1 MIRERGRAG
10 DILGHPLTVA
20 AVGAIF
26 AGYAG
31 FATGQATTTQRVAD
45 MERRIASVE
54 ARQNGRVDFMVCAT
68 RSLDQLQ
75 AKAGAIPPCD
85 MKLPE

>member
-1 MIRERGRAG
+1 MRDRVGS
-10 DILGHPLTVA
+10 ILGHPLTVA

-26 AGYAG
+26 AAYAG

-45 MERRIASVE
+45 MERRIGAVE
-54 ARQNGRVDFMVCAT
+54 GRLNGRMDFMVCAT

-75 AKAGAIPPCD
+75 ANTGVNPPCD

>member
-1 MIRERGRAG
+1 MVKRAG

-45 MERRIASVE
+45 IERRVGVIE
-54 ARQNGRVDFMVCAT
+54 GKLNGRVDFMSCSIRA
-68 RSLDQLQ
+68 LDHLQ
-75 AKAGAIPPCD
+75 AKAGVTPPCD